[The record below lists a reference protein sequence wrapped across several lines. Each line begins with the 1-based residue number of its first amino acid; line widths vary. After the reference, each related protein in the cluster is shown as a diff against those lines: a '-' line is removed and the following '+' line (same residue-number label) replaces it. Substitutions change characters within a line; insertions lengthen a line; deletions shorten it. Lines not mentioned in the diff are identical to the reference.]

1 MPRPPP
7 RCRSGSPRHRSSVA
21 RAAAVQCSSF
31 NSDPAESA
39 AGASG
44 SALAAAAWL
53 QQTGASAAAG
63 RAAVALARA
72 RPAADTGALLAD
84 ALSGRCF
91 APHSPHCPSDESP
104 GAYLRRTGISS
115 AVGAAVVSAVRH
127 RPIEPAE
134 HLAQSVTA
142 PPEPAE
148 PWLQLR
154 PLCHSQRHSMA
165 LQLCRRMGMQC
176 DVCHRRIRQ
185 GELMYYCSPC
195 RFSCCMRAN
204 EKDRP
209 CRAALQIAEP
219 WSTAVARAAEAAER
233 TRLERLW
240 ALELVGTAEESLRSS
255 IRYEELCAGA
265 QLWAHRRRTRPA
277 AFEVLAEEIARSTRF
292 GAGLDCKPCQI
303 TEPWDFTEA
312 AWDFTEAAGSLRLA
326 EPDWPD
332 GGRPPPSWGSGDEG
346 AFPGLHQLRKVLEV
360 LRGHPEVPRQPWQ
373 QQRGEGGAETSGG
386 CRMLLWLYNLPALW
400 EEAGLPELWRQ
411 YRSTE
416 LGADFESQGGCHF
429 HACDLVCSDPRH
441 LIRGGGST
449 CCAVHNGAAVLHRIL
464 AADGDFQPT
473 LWQPYANWLAR
484 GREGEPPK
492 PKQHPLP
499 SKFKGLSAG
508 RAAEGTF
515 ASFLYTYNLQVPNGT
530 DAPRAVELRGDDAEE
545 MGWELNGLAI
555 KTVKA
560 DGRAD
565 RAGLKAKQVIVA
577 AGGVDATV
585 QLESEGDVVDALARG
600 ATTLFVIP
608 MRCTQRPLQA
618 YQVLN
623 YAMRERPS
631 AENEKAHN
639 LDLVLSVF
647 HPWTV
652 RLEKFVRSM
661 CSQTEKL
668 FRGMSRVRVGR
679 HYRIGTHVVYHAFT
693 SMSQDDAVAWKFA
706 GSDGGTWVV
715 IAAVKAM
722 DASWVSQFTAEKE
735 MLLPPNTRLRVMD
748 KPAESVLAVLSTTND
763 TFCMVQD
770 DDTEEPSRADTTP
783 FPRSRTWDDPQTTFE
798 MRVKAMASQRVVFRE
813 LESVYVEPRVQWEKS
828 LNDVQQRALHAVE
841 NVFTPETDCSL
852 RQRSRGDRPRRQ
864 TEILTTP
871 EVSAVFGL
879 PPEVATEKVRCVRPP
894 EVLQHLSLSGTD
906 QSADSARS
914 SGSEVESV
922 HSPIE
927 QVASWDE
934 YGSGERLFEAFEQW
948 RQTDIQWLLLLAPQ
962 GGGKSSALLSLY
974 ARQLQDEAPTLPLF
988 VSLSLVKEIGSE
1000 NWLRRQALQ
1009 QLGLKDADW
1018 QQPQGRQMLYFCDSA
1033 DDSGVSATHLV
1044 GTSLAERAGIPP
1056 EHRGIM
1062 SVRTDDLE
1070 RMHLSP
1076 ESLVGP
1082 QGAVLEILQFQADDR
1097 EQFCQKLAEG
1107 AAAKAAQILAKEQG
1121 EEAQCAAR
1129 RTVLLQRLPGK
1140 LPPDEKLG
1148 QLHKAVLQGH
1158 ADKVKIQEEAFA
1170 KSSADLTLSFLSR
1183 SSEDKELASAL
1194 LFTMAAEAAQQLEDS
1209 ADSAAVIEAWL
1220 RRRMRR
1226 LATRV
1231 APEAWQAAAVS
1242 CDEEERVNV
1251 LMQVAEAAAA
1261 ALTLLRKWRCQVG
1274 EACARAAPLCEL
1286 PAVAIYHKAFQHLL
1300 SGVPLRAPD
1309 TDGQSSMA
1317 LPHSRVHEHLAARWA
1332 EHAAARGMIAEALT
1346 VVRALKSWAG
1356 ALGVAEQ
1363 AALGVAEA
1371 AKGAVRMG
1379 QAEAGDARMAQV
1391 EAARLTLDK
1400 GTQHARFVE
1409 LLQQKHQWPDILAA
1423 ELQYQYGS
1431 AQRKAEQA
1439 GEAIAPLR
1447 RAYELRRELWGPGHP
1462 ETLKAVSSLGTA
1474 LCYVS
1479 GEAVEGQRNEG
1490 EHFLAVARDGFDKL
1504 AAARDDSD
1512 RARVL
1517 DAVIWCDMELAQS
1530 HKDRHQYKEAE
1541 EVYKRAVEHL
1551 ERTRGPEHPLTLRTV
1566 GNLAFALTG
1575 GKRWGDALPLWHR
1588 CYVGS
1593 VKVFPQGHEST
1604 QMAAENYAIAL
1615 LRTELP
1621 KDAKRAQKILKYH
1634 GLFKERDQL
1643 RKEHRSKLRKRYAAL
1658 GEIQY
1663 AQKLHEKLLYFE
1675 ESWPELL
1682 ADVRRQLENI
1692 RAGKEPFHGAEKKR
1706 REKLEHRLISQ
1717 RHFYVYKGREEYR
1730 LLLEGDAA
1738 GNYPELVQE
1747 AKEQLA
1753 RMERGEEPFED
1764 AEKVRDYI
1772 LRRQS
1777 AEVRGDDFGE
1787 PHPEVACPL
1796 NQSLLLEECD
1806 FSPLSPRRSVK
1817 RHSFICPM
1825 HGSTMSGLHPQRSD
1839 LFSSGLESPTNYS
1852 TMSPS
1857 PKGRHWGSPRHA
1869 HG

>member
-195 RFSCCMRAN
+195 RFSCCMRAA
-204 EKDRP
+204 ERGDP
-209 CRAALQIAEP
+209 CRAELQIAEP

-233 TRLERLW
+233 MRLERLW
-240 ALELVGTAEESLRSS
+240 MLELLGTAEESQRGH
-255 IRYEELCAGA
+255 IRYEELRACAS
-265 QLWAHRRRTRPA
+265 LRSHDRRDTRPSA
-277 AFEVLAEEIARSTRF
+277 VEALAEEIARNTRF
-292 GAGLDCKPCQI
+292 GAGLDRGPCQM

-312 AWDFTEAAGSLRLA
+312 ARDFTGAAGSPPLV

-386 CRMLLWLYNLPALW
+386 CRMLLWLYNLPARW
-400 EEAGLPELWRQ
+400 EEAGLSKLWWQ
-411 YRSTE
+411 YGSKE
-416 LGADFESQGGCHF
+416 DCDF

-484 GREGEPPK
+484 GGHGAPPK
-492 PKQHPLP
+492 PKPRELP
-499 SKFKGLSAG
+499 NFEGLSADDV
-508 RAAEGTF
+508 AEGTF
-515 ASFLYTYNLQVPNGT
+515 ASFFYTYNLQAHNETGEVCNVDLKP
-530 DAPRAVELRGDDAEE
+530 GDDSRD

-555 KTVKA
+555 KSVKA

-565 RAGLKAKQVIVA
+565 RAGLKPKQIIVA
-577 AGGVDATV
+577 AGRVDAMV
-585 QLESEGDVVDALARG
+585 QVKSEREVIDALARG
-600 ATTLFVIP
+600 AKRISVIP
-608 MRCTQRPLQA
+608 MRCKPRPLQP

-623 YAMRERPS
+623 YAMRERPT
-631 AENEKAHN
+631 AENKKKVRD
-639 LDLVLSVF
+639 LDLVLSLF

-652 RLEKFVRSM
+652 RLDQFVRSL
-661 CSQTEKL
+661 CIKTDLL
-668 FRGMSRVRVGR
+668 FRGVPRVRVGR
-679 HYRIGTHVVYHAFT
+679 HYIVGTVVVYHSFT
-693 SMSQDDAVAWKFA
+693 SMSQDDTVAWRFA

-722 DASWVSQFTAEKE
+722 DISWVSQFTGEKE
-735 MLLPPNTRLRVMD
+735 MLLPPNTPLVVMH
-748 KPAESVLAVLSTTND
+748 KPADSVLAVLSTTND
-763 TFCMVQD
+763 NFCMVQAD
-770 DDTEEPSRADTTP
+770 EPSLSDSSSS
-783 FPRSRTWDDPQTTFE
+783 FPYCRTMDDPQATFE
-798 MRVKAMASQRVVFRE
+798 MRVKAMASQRVVFKE
-813 LESVYVEPRVQWEKS
+813 LESTYVEPRVQWIKS
-828 LNDVQQRALHAVE
+828 LTGVQRRVSPVIE
-841 NVFTPETDCSL
+841 NEESL
-852 RQRSRGDRPRRQ
+852 ASKLDRQQSPGQ
-864 TEILTTP
+864 MTEILTTP
-871 EVSAVFGL
+871 ETTGL
-879 PPEVATEKVRCVRPP
+879 CSTQRVPR
-894 EVLQHLSLSGTD
+894 EVLPNLSIGDLSAH
-906 QSADSARS
+906 SSCF
-914 SGSEVESV
+914 SGSGDEV
-922 HSPIE
+922 HSPPEATCPEDEMPSAHVIM
-927 QVASWDE
+927 QVAPLRE
-934 YGSGERLFEAFEQW
+934 QEPRERLFQAFDHW
-948 RQTDIQWLLLLAPQ
+948 LKTGIQWLLLLAPQ

-974 ARQLQDEAPTLPLF
+974 ARQLEQMQDDAPIVPLF
-988 VSLSLVKEIGSE
+988 VSLSLVKEIDRE
-1000 NWLRRQALQ
+1000 HWLRRQALQ

-1033 DDSGVSATHLV
+1033 DDSGVSAEHLE
-1044 GTSLAERAGIPP
+1044 GTSLAKRAGISSK
-1056 EHRGIM
+1056 HRGVM
-1062 SVRTDDLE
+1062 SMRVDELE

-1082 QGAVLEILQFQADDR
+1082 QGAVLDILPFLVDDR
-1097 EQFCQKLAEG
+1097 KRFCDQLAKG
-1107 AAAKAAQILAKEQG
+1107 AADKAAQILAKEQG
-1121 EEAQCAAR
+1121 KEAQCAQR
-1129 RTVLLQRLPGK
+1129 RTELLQRLPGK
-1140 LPPDEKLG
+1140 LPPDETLG
-1148 QLHKAVLQGH
+1148 QLHEAVLQGH
-1158 ADKVKIQEEAFA
+1158 ADKVKIQVEAFA
-1170 KSSADLTLSFLSR
+1170 ESSAELTIEFLSR
-1183 SSEDKELASAL
+1183 APAGGDKELASVL
-1194 LFTMAAEAAQQLEDS
+1194 FFTMAAEAAQQLEDS

-1261 ALTLLRKWRCQVG
+1261 ALTLLHKWRCQVSVVC
-1274 EACARAAPLCEL
+1274 ENAAPLCEL
-1286 PAVAIYHKAFQHLL
+1286 PAVAMYHKTFQYLL

-1309 TDGQSSMA
+1309 TDEQSSMA

-1346 VVRALKSWAG
+1346 VVRALKSWVG
-1356 ALGVAEQ
+1356 ALGVAER
-1363 AALGVAEA
+1363 AAEGVAE
-1371 AKGAVRMG
+1371 RTE
-1379 QAEAGDARMAQV
+1379 QADAGDARLAQV
-1391 EAARLTLDK
+1391 EAARLTLDPVK
-1400 GTQHARFVE
+1400 KRARF
-1409 LLQQKHQWPDILAA
+1409 LALFQRAQKQQWPETLEA